1 MLEIEFREGS
11 GVNDIT
17 DVGRRDA
24 RNRVM
29 SQVNTGQ
36 DGVLLEAG
44 QQGLCALVVQAALI
58 NAEIKDTGGFVTLY
72 GTCL

>member
-36 DGVLLEAG
+36 GGVLLEAG